1 MNYSFTTLHDQNFTA
16 ERYFLAHPDPTIS
29 KLAAEMINDRY
40 QLSKYHSKSQK
51 IVTDEE
57 RLHELV
63 PHQIIDFKLAILEEE
78 MKHTL
83 QALSKPEVTQ
93 DANKCLEI
101 MAHYKELSELLKE
114 MAKRA
119 GDRVVLKA

>member
-1 MNYSFTTLHDQNFTA
+1 M
-16 ERYFLAHPDPTIS
+16 
-29 KLAAEMINDRY
+29 
-40 QLSKYHSKSQK
+40 
-51 IVTDEE
+51 
-57 RLHELV
+57 ELFIPV
-63 PHQIIDFKLAILEEE
+63 SYTHL
-78 MKHTL
+78 
-83 QALSKPEVTQ
+83 Q

>member
-1 MNYSFTTLHDQNFTA
+1 
-16 ERYFLAHPDPTIS
+16 
-29 KLAAEMINDRY
+29 
-40 QLSKYHSKSQK
+40 
-51 IVTDEE
+51 
-57 RLHELV
+57 
-63 PHQIIDFKLAILEEE
+63 

-83 QALSKPEVTQ
+83 QALSKPEVAQ